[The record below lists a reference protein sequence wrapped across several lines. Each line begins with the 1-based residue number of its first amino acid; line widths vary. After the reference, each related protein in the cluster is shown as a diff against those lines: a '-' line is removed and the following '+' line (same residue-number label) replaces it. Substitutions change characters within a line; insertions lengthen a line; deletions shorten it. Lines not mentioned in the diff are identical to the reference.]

1 MKKFLIIILSNL
13 IIISNLS
20 AETFTVALKKA
31 YKNNSELNAERENI
45 SISEQE
51 LKISMSS
58 YFPTITLEGS
68 KSQDETDKLTNRD
81 GSNATITD
89 VDTETK
95 SISVTQTLFDFGRGA
110 DLSKSKIGI
119 NLAKAKLLK
128 KEQDIL
134 YKTVAA
140 YTGLISANEKLEINR
155 ANIELLSRQVETD
168 RIRLERGQIS
178 LSDVSQSESS
188 LAGAEASF
196 IQAQSDL
203 LTSKLNYENII
214 GPLGNAQSLDKS
226 SIISYQ
232 IPGSLNSAIEQSK
245 KSNPDLIIAEMEY
258 EQSKKDTSIARSEL
272 VPTAKLSLE
281 KSYSDDLSATY
292 DERDKETLKATVT
305 WPFYS
310 GGKNLASLNKNKNIE
325 NRSRLTLD
333 SEIKQN
339 QTNVASAWSNFQ
351 SNKSLE
357 TQKNLLLNN
366 MIKKN
371 QTDVAS
377 AWSNYQSNK
386 SLLDSVRAQVNAAE
400 IANEGIV
407 AEYNSGSDRT
417 TLEVIQSNSLLLNA
431 QISLSDSERNYI
443 LSQFNLL
450 KSIGLLNSE
459 YLKLR

>member
-1 MKKFLIIILSNL
+1 MKKFLIFIFSFLFLASN
-13 IIISNLS
+13 SY
-20 AETFTVALKKA
+20 AETFTEALKKA

-68 KSQDETDKLTNRD
+68 KSQDETDKLTNRN

-89 VDTETK
+89 VDTKTK

-140 YTGLISANEKLEINR
+140 YTGLVSANEKLEINR
-155 ANIELLSRQVETD
+155 ANVELLSRQVETD

-351 SNKSLE
+351 SNKSL
-357 TQKNLLLNN
+357 LN
-366 MIKKN
+366 
-371 QTDVAS
+371 
-377 AWSNYQSNK
+377 
-386 SLLDSVRAQVNAAE
+386 SVQLQVRAAE
-400 IANEGIV
+400 IANEGIT
-407 AEYNSGSDRT
+407 AEYNSGSSGRT

-431 QISLSDSERNYI
+431 QISLADSERNFI

-450 KSIGLLNSE
+450 KSIGLLNSD

>member
-1 MKKFLIIILSNL
+1 MKKFLIFIFSFLFLTSN
-13 IIISNLS
+13 SY
-20 AETFTVALKKA
+20 AETFTEALKKA

-68 KSQDETDKLTNRD
+68 KSQDETDKLTNRN

-155 ANIELLSRQVETD
+155 ANVELLSRQVETD

-214 GPLGNAQSLDKS
+214 GPLSNAQSLDKS

-310 GGKNLASLNKNKNIE
+310 GGKNLASLNKNK
-325 NRSRLTLD
+325 RLL
-333 SEIKQN
+333 
-339 QTNVASAWSNFQ
+339 
-351 SNKSLE
+351 
-357 TQKNLLLNN
+357 
-366 MIKKN
+366 
-371 QTDVAS
+371 
-377 AWSNYQSNK
+377 
-386 SLLDSVRAQVNAAE
+386 
-400 IANEGIV
+400 
-407 AEYNSGSDRT
+407 
-417 TLEVIQSNSLLLNA
+417 
-431 QISLSDSERNYI
+431 
-443 LSQFNLL
+443 
-450 KSIGLLNSE
+450 
-459 YLKLR
+459 

>member
-13 IIISNLS
+13 IIISNLN
-20 AETFTVALKKA
+20 AETFTAALKKA

-68 KSQDETDKLTNRD
+68 KSQDETDKLTNRN
-81 GSNATITD
+81 GSNASITD
-89 VDTETK
+89 VDTKTK

-140 YTGLISANEKLEINR
+140 YTGLISAKEKLEINR
-155 ANIELLSRQVETD
+155 ANVELLSRQVETD

-214 GPLGNAQSLDKS
+214 GPLGNAHSLDKS
-226 SIISYQ
+226 SIMSYQ

-351 SNKSLE
+351 SNKSL
-357 TQKNLLLNN
+357 LN
-366 MIKKN
+366 
-371 QTDVAS
+371 
-377 AWSNYQSNK
+377 
-386 SLLDSVRAQVNAAE
+386 SVQLQVRAAE
-400 IANEGIV
+400 IANEGIT
-407 AEYNSGSDRT
+407 AEYNSGSSGRT

-431 QISLSDSERNYI
+431 QISLADSERNFI

-450 KSIGLLNSE
+450 KSIGLLNSD

>member
-1 MKKFLIIILSNL
+1 MKKFLIFIFSFLFLFS
-13 IIISNLS
+13 SS
-20 AETFTVALKKA
+20 YAETFTEALKKA

-68 KSQDETDKLTNRD
+68 KSQDETDKLTNRN

-155 ANIELLSRQVETD
+155 ANVELLSRQVETD

-351 SNKSLE
+351 SNKSL
-357 TQKNLLLNN
+357 LN
-366 MIKKN
+366 
-371 QTDVAS
+371 
-377 AWSNYQSNK
+377 
-386 SLLDSVRAQVNAAE
+386 SVQLQVRAAE
-400 IANEGIV
+400 IANEGIT
-407 AEYNSGSDRT
+407 AEYNSGSSGRT

-431 QISLSDSERNYI
+431 QISLADSERNFI

-450 KSIGLLNSE
+450 KSIGLLNSD
-459 YLKLR
+459 YLKIR